1 MANTP
6 KHPMTSVTI
15 VAAIVGIISVLK
27 DRFGWDFSDTELERI
42 ITMIVELASM
52 LVVIWGRIR
61 ASRPVS
67 FTSTPKAFLLFLPLL
82 LLAGCATGT
91 NLTADAV
98 VTTNLG
104 QSTARMDGETIAA
117 TGLDV
122 PTVIWSDAGQHTKTS
137 PFAETAMTLSLP
149 NGMALHLTSP
159 KDGAVESMKVKFG
172 DTGQIASVEIAGI
185 RYSASDVL
193 IARGQELIPLVDY
206 AKALSA
212 DERERFLAAVGAV
225 NKALELA
232 IKASLP

>member
-27 DRFGWDFSDTELERI
+27 DRFGWDFSDSESERI
-42 ITMIVELASM
+42 ITMIFEFGSL
-52 LVVIWGRIR
+52 LVVIYGRFR
-61 ASRPVS
+61 AKQPVA
-67 FTSTPKAFLLFLPLL
+67 FTSTPKAFLLLLP

-185 RYSASDVL
+185 HYSASDVL
-193 IARGQELIPLVDY
+193 IARGQELLPLVDY